1 MAQRY
6 WLDTN
11 ADLLARKIAVG
22 LGRTL
27 SIRNQAIDA
36 MFPKHTGEDDVLPT
50 SAVSDTPLMTF
61 GVGPAVH
68 LIKLWAISGDILE
81 SVYIA
86 RPATSLNPAILQRL
100 VNSLRQRLS
109 QWRGSLE
116 EYSASQNSVY
126 LQMKVQYAI
135 VVMMLN
141 RPSPSFP
148 IPDQEMTRSCHEAAK
163 SAIETWNLLR
173 ERNEVFFDWKTLH
186 DVLMTGL
193 AWLYTCW

>member
-1 MAQRY
+1 VS
-6 WLDTN
+6 
-11 ADLLARKIAVG
+11 RKVAVG

-36 MFPKHTGEDDVLPT
+36 MFPKHIADDDLLSTTGFAN
-50 SAVSDTPLMTF
+50 SAFKDFS
-61 GVGPAVH
+61 VGPAVH
-68 LIKLWAISGDILE
+68 LTRLLAISRDILE

-86 RPATSLNPAILQRL
+86 RPATSLSPAILQRL
-100 VNSLRQRLS
+100 VSNLSQRLS

-116 EYSASQNSVY
+116 EYSASQTSVF
-126 LQMKVQYAI
+126 LHLKVQYAI

-148 IPDQEMTRSCHEAAK
+148 VPSPEMVNSCHEAAK

-173 ERNEVFFDWKTLH
+173 ERNEMFLDWKVLH
-186 DVLMTGL
+186 DVFMTGL
-193 AWLYTCW
+193 TWLYTCW

>member
-1 MAQRY
+1 M
-6 WLDTN
+6 N
-11 ADLLARKIAVG
+11 RKVAVG

-36 MFPKHTGEDDVLPT
+36 MFPKHNAEDDFLPA
-50 SAVSDTPLMTF
+50 SNPALTF

-68 LIKLWAISGDILE
+68 LVKLYAISGDILE

-86 RPATSLNPAILQRL
+86 RPATSLSPAILQRL
-100 VNSLRQRLS
+100 VGSLRQRLS
-109 QWRGSLE
+109 QWNTALE

-126 LQMKVQYAI
+126 LQMKVQHAI

-148 IPDQEMTRSCHEAAK
+148 APDQEMVSSCHEAAK
-163 SAIETWNLLR
+163 SAIETWTLLR
-173 ERNEVFFDWKTLH
+173 ERNEMDLDWKTLH
-186 DVLMTGL
+186 NVLMTGL